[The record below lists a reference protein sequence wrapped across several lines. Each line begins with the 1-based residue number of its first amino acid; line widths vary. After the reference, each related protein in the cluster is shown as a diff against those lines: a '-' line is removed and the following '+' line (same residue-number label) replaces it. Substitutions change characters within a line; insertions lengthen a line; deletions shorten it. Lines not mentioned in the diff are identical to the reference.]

1 MQSFIAPSDFAQ
13 WFLDRPVPVDRLVSC
28 PNGKVLGTL
37 RASAAEQPK
46 SAARAARLLHL
57 GEACFH
63 DLGKKRPKPEQ

>member
-1 MQSFIAPSDFAQ
+1 MQSFIAPLEFAY

-46 SAARAARLLHL
+46 SAGVLLLFRAVARGL
-57 GEACFH
+57 
-63 DLGKKRPKPEQ
+63 